1 MNKVWV
7 NGCFDIVHSGH
18 LYIFSL
24 AKSLGEV
31 HVGIDT
37 DERIKKSKGD
47 ARPIFT
53 TNERLLLLSSLKF
66 IDHVYTFS
74 TDVELTELVAN
85 VCPDYM
91 LVGEEYKHKR
101 VIGSESAKELIYVP
115 KVGNFSTSNVEAR
128 VLSQHKD
135 YFKFIKELVEYGNE
149 K

>member
-1 MNKVWV
+1 MNKVWI
-7 NGCFDIVHSGH
+7 NGCFDIIHSGH
-18 LYIFSL
+18 LYLFSL

-37 DERIKKSKGD
+37 DERIKQSKGE

-74 TDVELTELVAN
+74 TDMELTELVAK
-85 VCPDYM
+85 VSPDFM
-91 LVGEEYKHKR
+91 LVGEEYKDKR
-101 VIGSESAKELIYVP
+101 VIGCEFAKELIYVP

-128 VLSQHKD
+128 ILNQHKD
-135 YFKFIKELVEYGNE
+135 YFKFINELVEYGNE